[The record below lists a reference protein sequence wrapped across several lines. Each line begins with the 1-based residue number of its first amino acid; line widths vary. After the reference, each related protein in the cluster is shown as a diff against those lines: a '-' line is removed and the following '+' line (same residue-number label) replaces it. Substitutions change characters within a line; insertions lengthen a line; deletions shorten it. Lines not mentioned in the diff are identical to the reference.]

1 MLLQLRQTCQLC
13 VIGALELKAA
23 TLSSPIYPKS
33 PADLS
38 WALLRARTRSQAH
51 AGGCGGMGQGTR
63 AWEEPAAASWLR
75 SQCIAHVAPAHRH
88 PPAPC
93 TALTCSRR
101 HKVAVALFARTQAPA
116 GRRVQCLSM
125 SVHTANT
132 CAGRRRAG
140 LLSPAGTPASVE
152 TPLAGIAYYPG
163 AGMLWGPRWREAGPN
178 RAGAY
183 SCAEGGRRRP
193 GSQRTESL
201 ARSIHGC
208 YAISR
213 RPLGLW
219 WSPLT
224 AVTGDEGAR
233 RGLSSIL

>member
-1 MLLQLRQTCQLC
+1 MRG
-13 VIGALELKAA
+13 VAGG
-23 TLSSPIYPKS
+23 
-33 PADLS
+33 
-38 WALLRARTRSQAH
+38 WGRVRGRWRSQLWH
-51 AGGCGGMGQGTR
+51 D
-63 AWEEPAAASWLR
+63 AAKPLSMQHQR
-75 SQCIAHVAPAHRH
+75 TCPTAPS
-88 PPAPC
+88 

-101 HKVAVALFARTQAPA
+101 RKMAVALFARTQAPA

-163 AGMLWGPRWREAGPN
+163 AGMLWGPRWRETGPN

-193 GSQRTESL
+193 GSQRTEIPSAL
-201 ARSIHGC
+201 DTRLL
-208 YAISR
+208 R
-213 RPLGLW
+213 N
-219 WSPLT
+219 
-224 AVTGDEGAR
+224 
-233 RGLSSIL
+233 